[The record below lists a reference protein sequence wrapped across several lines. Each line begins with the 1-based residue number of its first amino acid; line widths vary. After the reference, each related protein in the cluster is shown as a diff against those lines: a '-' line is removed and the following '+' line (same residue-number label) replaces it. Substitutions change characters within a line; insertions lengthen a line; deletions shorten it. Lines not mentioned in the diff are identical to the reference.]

1 MGRNHASTGFTLIET
16 LIAMVLLSLLM
27 ISGALAYDYFSQNWQ
42 RNKGLADETLERHH
56 LLTLVQK
63 VTRNTFAKA
72 VPTGNQR
79 YGFYFL
85 GRDNGFTAVS
95 QVSVQNPDLP
105 AVYRIFLERNGI
117 NKFRLVYEE
126 AVLAET
132 YLTSADQQLPFNF
145 RRILYDNVEQISF
158 QYYGYKSLD
167 ERNRTVAADTG
178 QTYEL
183 EWFPEY
189 DGLQRV
195 LHPQAIEINMN
206 GFRWLIEVPD
216 TVEQALSRFSNDA

>member
-1 MGRNHASTGFTLIET
+1 M
-16 LIAMVLLSLLM
+16 
-27 ISGALAYDYFSQNWQ
+27 
-42 RNKGLADETLERHH
+42 
-56 LLTLVQK
+56 
-63 VTRNTFAKA
+63 
-72 VPTGNQR
+72 
-79 YGFYFL
+79 
-85 GRDNGFTAVS
+85 
-95 QVSVQNPDLP
+95 
-105 AVYRIFLERNGI
+105 
-117 NKFRLVYEE
+117 
-126 AVLAET
+126 
-132 YLTSADQQLPFNF
+132 
-145 RRILYDNVEQISF
+145 YDNVEQISF